1 MGAIVHIN
9 GYPGVGKLTVG
20 RLLADRIG
28 ARLLD
33 NHSIYNIALALTA
46 FKSKAYY
53 ETLRAT
59 RAIAY
64 ARVLEVPPG
73 VPVILTNA
81 HFADSAWGNESWDA
95 AIALA
100 QARGAKH
107 LVVILECAVEENAR
121 RIASEDRDEKR
132 KPRDPSLFAGNMNGR
147 QLIERGG
154 DALLRIDTTALGAAE
169 TTGLI
174 AEWLMSQA

>member
-1 MGAIVHIN
+1 MGAVVHIN

-20 RLLADRIG
+20 RLLAEKMG

-46 FKSKAYY
+46 FKSEAYY

-64 ARVLEVPPG
+64 ARALELPKDLSL
-73 VPVILTNA
+73 ILTNA

-100 QARGAKH
+100 HQRGAKH
-107 LVVILECAVEENAR
+107 LVVILECDGEENAR

-132 KPRDPSLFAGNMNGR
+132 KPRDPRLFTGNVNGR
-147 QLIERGG
+147 QLIVRG

-169 TTGLI
+169 TSRLI
-174 AEWLMSQA
+174 ADWLKLQA

>member
-20 RLLADRIG
+20 RLLANRIG

-64 ARVLEVPPG
+64 ARVLELPRNVA
-73 VPVILTNA
+73 VILTNA
-81 HFADSAWGNESWDA
+81 HFSDSEWGNESWNA

-100 QARGAKH
+100 RERGVPH
-107 LVVILECAVEENAR
+107 FVVILDCDAAENAR
-121 RIASEDRDEKR
+121 RIESEDRDLKR
-132 KPRDPSLFAGNMNGR
+132 KPRDPSLFVGNAAR
-147 QLIERGG
+147 RALI
-154 DALLRIDTTALGAAE
+154 
-169 TTGLI
+169 
-174 AEWLMSQA
+174 